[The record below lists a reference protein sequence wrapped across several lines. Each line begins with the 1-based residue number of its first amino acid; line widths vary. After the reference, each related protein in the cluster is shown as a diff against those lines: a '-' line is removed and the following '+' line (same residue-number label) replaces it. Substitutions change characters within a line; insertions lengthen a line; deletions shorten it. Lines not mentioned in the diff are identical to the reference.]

1 MRLRLPKHVHG
12 FIDRHGKPRY
22 YLRRPGFKSIALPGR
37 AHSAEFEEAYAA
49 AMAGIATRRQIGAG
63 STLPGSVNE
72 IAIDYMASPAWA
84 MLKPG
89 TQKARATI
97 LQRFREEHGDRGI
110 AGLTERPLL
119 AILSKRPPHSA
130 RNWLKAL
137 RGLCKFA
144 LGSGKI
150 TSDPTAGIKL
160 PAAKSKGFHSWTDAE
175 IAQFE
180 KRWPVGTKPRLA
192 LGLLLYTAQ
201 RRGDVAKLGPQHIRA
216 GRFVLVQQKTG
227 TEIDAPIHP
236 ELRRIISATASGH
249 LAFLVTQQGRPFSC
263 AGFGNWF
270 ADRCREAG
278 LPDHCRAHG
287 LRKAACRRMAEAGCT
302 APQIA
307 ALSGHLSLSEI
318 ARYISAFNRKMAA
331 EEAVAK
337 VVQAFPS
344 AHRSRTAIRKPN
356 PEGLQKRGKKR

>member
-1 MRLRLPKHVHG
+1 M
-12 FIDRHGKPRY
+12 
-22 YLRRPGFKSIALPGR
+22 
-37 AHSAEFEEAYAA
+37 
-49 AMAGIATRRQIGAG
+49 
-63 STLPGSVNE
+63 
-72 IAIDYMASPAWA
+72 
-84 MLKPG
+84 
-89 TQKARATI
+89 
-97 LQRFREEHGDRGI
+97 
-110 AGLTERPLL
+110 
-119 AILSKRPPHSA
+119 
-130 RNWLKAL
+130 
-137 RGLCKFA
+137 
-144 LGSGKI
+144 
-150 TSDPTAGIKL
+150 
-160 PAAKSKGFHSWTDAE
+160 
-175 IAQFE
+175 
-180 KRWPVGTKPRLA
+180 
-192 LGLLLYTAQ
+192 
-201 RRGDVAKLGPQHIRA
+201 AKLGPQHIRA
-216 GRFVLVQQKTG
+216 GRFVLVQQEEAG
-227 TEIDAPIHP
+227 SRNRCAHSSGIAADH
-236 ELRRIISATASGH
+236 LSATASGH

-270 ADRCREAG
+270 ADRCREAEG